1 MLSWTKRPDSKKENQ
16 SKPLEEKIKWS
27 RMNDAKA
34 RFCGEFYAEWMNDA
48 HVRVRFKFN
57 YFKLAWSLLMF
68 QDTILM

>member
-34 RFCGEFYAEWMNDA
+34 RLCGEFYAEWWMTPTLEYVLSLIILNLHDPCLC
-48 HVRVRFKFN
+48 FK
-57 YFKLAWSLLMF
+57 
-68 QDTILM
+68 ILY